1 MNKGKGYRHGQIL
14 KVIRSQRVYTQQE
27 LAEALRGLGVPATQV
42 TLSRDIHEMGL
53 VKTSKGYSTA
63 VEGAP
68 LGPELGAVI
77 REFLVDARVAQN
89 LLILRTPPA
98 NANSV
103 ASAIDRAKWPEV
115 VGTIAGDDTILVVAP
130 DHKTALR
137 LRRKLWGF
145 ME

>member
-1 MNKGKGYRHGQIL
+1 MNKGYRHGQIL
-14 KVIRSQRVYTQQE
+14 KVIRKRPVHTQQE
-27 LAEALRGLGVPATQV
+27 LAEALRALGVITTQV

-53 VKTSKGYSTA
+53 VKTSKGYATA

-68 LGPELGAVI
+68 PGPELEALV

-103 ASAIDRAKWPEV
+103 ASAIDRAQWPEI
-115 VGTIAGDDTILVVAP
+115 VGTIAGDDTILVVAAN
-130 DHKTALR
+130 HRSALA
-137 LRRKLWGF
+137 LRRKFWGF
-145 ME
+145 LN